1 VGYLRR
7 ESAED
12 LDAMRSDDDSSHAR
26 LLRKVALDLDRHMW
40 PEEIGERFFR
50 QSRSLCN
57 FVSRKLKG
65 TRVLV
70 GDTGKIVVEGAK
82 VPKAVVSFNSE
93 KVTFVRV
100 PFDADRFLEA
110 KEESQRQELFMAF
123 LLEGLRVVQPR
134 GGDATTLIT
143 ERVEE
148 FRRRGYKNEWIH
160 KSHHYPHFHLVAKL
174 ACSITEEAFQLTLH
188 LERPGE
194 EPVLID
200 VLRTEPDDV
209 CWEPLFK
216 DIELHGDELTI
227 TARIPKPL
235 ATFKL
240 RDLMIG

>member
-1 VGYLRR
+1 
-7 ESAED
+7 
-12 LDAMRSDDDSSHAR
+12 MRANDDSSHAK

-40 PEEIGERFFR
+40 PEEIGARFYR
-50 QSRSLCN
+50 QSRGLCN
-57 FVSRKLKG
+57 FVSRKLRN

-70 GDTGKIVVEGAK
+70 GDTGKLVVEGAK
-82 VPKAVVSFNSE
+82 CAKPVVSFNSE

-110 KEESQRQELFMAF
+110 DEASQRQELFMAF
-123 LLEGLRVVQPR
+123 LLEGLRVVQPK
-134 GGDATTLIT
+134 GGDATNVIV
-143 ERVEE
+143 ERVGE

-160 KSHHYPHFHLVAKL
+160 KSHHYPHFHLIAKL

-200 VLRTEPDDV
+200 VLRTEPEEI
-209 CWEPLFK
+209 CFEPLFK
-216 DIELHGDELTI
+216 DLELNGDELTI

-240 RDLMIG
+240 RDLLIG